1 MKIID
6 ECVPGIVKRGLP
18 ERKIVSVQDMGW
30 AGVKNGKLLKL
41 IAAEFDVFITSDKN
55 LRYQQNLGEID
66 VAIILLRSNQVPVVK
81 ELLPEIDQALTE
93 IGNQALSKFDPTRP
107 AAYPAKL

>member
-93 IGNQALSKFDPTRP
+93 
-107 AAYPAKL
+107 